1 MSKPRTRV
9 RPGPAPLWLAASA
22 MTAGCVGPLG
32 PMAGDSGTPLPP
44 ERTRRL
50 ERLTL
55 EQFRAAA
62 PARQPADD
70 RSGLTVPPTRLAADT
85 AELSLEQTRA
95 DVLANNLDLKVA
107 LLDPSIASEGRR
119 AEEAKFEAVFR
130 PFIRYVNLD
139 NPTFSTTTP
148 NQQDQVAGGAGVSIP
163 LRTGGRLSVDYTSDR
178 VNAPNPFILF
188 PTSYNA
194 GLSFSLSHPLLRG
207 AGRDAT
213 MASIRIAAYNEQI
226 AEART
231 KLQVIALLAN
241 ADRAYWAL
249 YAARRELEVRQQQF
263 EVAREQLG
271 KAERRVRAG
280 DAPEIEITRAQSG
293 AAERLETII
302 RAENAVLL
310 AQRNLKRLVNR
321 KDLDISAGTTL
332 LPTSQPAPTAFEFD
346 GAQLCALAAA
356 NRMEL
361 LEAEVQILAESANV
375 DLARNNALPILNF
388 DGSYSFNGLA
398 TTFSGAQ
405 ESLGERRFQ
414 SFTAG
419 LSAEVPIGNEA
430 AEARLRA
437 AILTRLRQL
446 GTRDAREQTVRQE
459 VLDAVDRVGAAW
471 QRILAARQAA
481 ILAGRTLEGEQRQ
494 FDAGVRTSTDV
505 LDAAARLADAQSA
518 EIRALT
524 DYEISIVDLSVATG
538 TVLGAA
544 RVEWQPLGPALLQR
558 QADEAD
564 AARREEAKRNPPALG
579 PTGP

>member
-1 MSKPRTRV
+1 MSNPRPR
-9 RPGPAPLWLAASA
+9 RRPAPARLWPLAAA
-22 MTAGCVGPLG
+22 LTAGCVGPLG
-32 PMAGDSGTPLPP
+32 PMEGDAGRALAP

-50 ERLTL
+50 ERLSL
-55 EQFRAAA
+55 DQFRAAPPA
-62 PARQPADD
+62 PPPADAP
-70 RSGLTVPPTRLAADT
+70 SGLTVPPARLASAT
-85 AELSLEQTRA
+85 AELSLDRVRA

-107 LLDPSIASEGRR
+107 LLDPSIASEARR

-130 PFIRYVNLD
+130 PFLRYVNLD
-139 NPTFSTTTP
+139 NPTFDTTTP
-148 NQQDQVAGGAGVSIP
+148 NQQDQVSGGAGVSIP
-163 LRTGGRLSVDYTSDR
+163 LRTGGRVSVDYTSDR

-188 PTSYNA
+188 PTSYDA
-194 GLSFSLSHPLLRG
+194 GLTFSLSHPLLRG

-241 ADRAYWAL
+241 ADRAYWTL

-263 EVAREQLG
+263 EVAREQLA

-280 DAPEIEITRAQSG
+280 EAAEIEITRAQSG
-293 AAERLETII
+293 AAERLEAII

-310 AQRNLKRLVNR
+310 AQRNLKRLINR
-321 KDLDISAGTTL
+321 GDMDLSAGTTL
-332 LPTSQPAPTAFEFD
+332 LTTTQPAPAPFDFD

-361 LEAEVQILAESANV
+361 LEAEVQLLADSVNV

-388 DGSYSFNGLA
+388 EGSYSFNGLA

-414 SFTAG
+414 SFSAG
-419 LSAEVPIGNEA
+419 LSAEVPIGNQA
-430 AEARLRA
+430 AEARLRQ

-459 VLDAVDRVGAAW
+459 VLDAIDRVGAAW

-518 EIRALT
+518 EIRALA
-524 DYEISIVDLSVATG
+524 DYEISIVDLSIATG

-544 RVEWQPLGPALLQR
+544 KVEWQPLGPALLQR
-558 QADEAD
+558 QAD

-579 PTGP
+579 PAGP